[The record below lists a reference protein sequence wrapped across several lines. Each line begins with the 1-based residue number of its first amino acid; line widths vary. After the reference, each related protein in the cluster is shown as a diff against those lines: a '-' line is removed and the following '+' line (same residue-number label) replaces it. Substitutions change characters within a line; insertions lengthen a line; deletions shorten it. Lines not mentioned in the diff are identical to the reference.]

1 VVLNADRDLPLE
13 EIDGQIVRG
22 FLDLKNGYEQEQQR
36 LDDLERRLQ
45 ALDAALAD
53 APADFRYPPSAP
65 PLAELREQP
74 GHVRGELEESL
85 AEDVEGL
92 LAEHDRAAKLGN
104 FQPLMLAARNLLHG
118 PRTALGVLAGH
129 VHTLEMVAA
138 NYRRR
143 LLEAEDLRGI
153 ESAFNAV
160 LRAQGQHPR
169 RPLELPELER
179 AGSLRA
185 AARLLEERRTGWAR
199 EAEAALAGT
208 GVTFAQ
214 WQGVVQKIGAG
225 EDPDLSTDQAD
236 RLVAR
241 GLLRRTYTLGGPR

>member
-1 VVLNADRDLPLE
+1 LN
-13 EIDGQIVRG
+13 
-22 FLDLKNGYEQEQQR
+22 
-36 LDDLERRLQ
+36 DLERRIQ
-45 ALDAALAD
+45 GLDAALAD
-53 APADFRYPPSAP
+53 EPADFRYPPSAP
-65 PLAELREQP
+65 PLADLREQP

-104 FQPLMLAARNLLHG
+104 FQPLMLAARNLLYG
-118 PRTALGVLAGH
+118 PKTALGVLAGH

-143 LLEAEDLRGI
+143 LLEAEDVHCI
-153 ESAFNAV
+153 EEALNKL
-160 LRAQGQHPR
+160 LRAQGQPER
-169 RPLELPELER
+169 RRLELPELER

-185 AARLLEERRTGWAR
+185 AARLLEERRTEWVQKG
-199 EAEAALAGT
+199 ETALAET

-214 WQGVVQKIGAG
+214 WQDVVQRIGVG
-225 EDPDLSTDQAD
+225 QDPDLTTEQAD

-241 GLLRRTYTLGGPR
+241 GLLRRTYTLGGPRG